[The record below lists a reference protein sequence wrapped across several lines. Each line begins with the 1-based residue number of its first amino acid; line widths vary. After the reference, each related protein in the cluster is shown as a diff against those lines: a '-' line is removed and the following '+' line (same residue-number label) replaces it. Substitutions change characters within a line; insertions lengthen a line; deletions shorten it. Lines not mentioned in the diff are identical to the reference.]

1 MCTAVTL
8 SSSVDGWLGMP
19 LIRLVVGRGGGGLRG
34 VGSGGVGVRASVH
47 EGEEAP
53 GRKGD
58 GGARAH

>member
-19 LIRLVVGRGGGGLRG
+19 LIRLVVGGGGVARGGKW
-34 VGSGGVGVRASVH
+34 GGVGVRASVH

>member
-19 LIRLVVGRGGGGLRG
+19 LIRLVVGRGGGDCEGWE
-34 VGSGGVGVRASVH
+34 VGGVGVRASVH

>member
-19 LIRLVVGRGGGGLRG
+19 LIRLVVGGLRG

>member
-1 MCTAVTL
+1 MRGVVCTAVTL

-19 LIRLVVGRGGGGLRG
+19 LIRLVVGWGGGLWGGGGKG
-34 VGSGGVGVRASVH
+34 ASVH

-58 GGARAH
+58 GSARVH

>member
-19 LIRLVVGRGGGGLRG
+19 LIRLVVGRGGGLRG